1 MRFTP
6 PSSLLSPD
14 VYRLI
19 DSSRRLREALA
30 PDGLFASPYE
40 VLDYDGLLLLQ
51 DHKGRKATFKRRQR
65 VRFLQNGVRSV
76 MEHLWGDGL
85 LIEYHNDAGQIA
97 DSIRDGKYRH
107 LVIDLKDPAKM
118 GSVLEFN
125 TSRTNLGMFTGEEES
140 WEITVDHPVQR
151 IRQVVAFPA
160 KRPCLEAR
168 VEVAGFVRQL
178 EVTQR
183 RRGRTIVSYEIP
195 YPIMNMPYAIRWR
208 W

>member
-76 MEHLWGDGL
+76 MEHLWATDCSLNTTTMPG
-85 LIEYHNDAGQIA
+85 
-97 DSIRDGKYRH
+97 
-107 LVIDLKDPAKM
+107 
-118 GSVLEFN
+118 
-125 TSRTNLGMFTGEEES
+125 TSRTRSATAS
-140 WEITVDHPVQR
+140 T
-151 IRQVVAFPA
+151 
-160 KRPCLEAR
+160 
-168 VEVAGFVRQL
+168 
-178 EVTQR
+178 
-183 RRGRTIVSYEIP
+183 
-195 YPIMNMPYAIRWR
+195 AISSST
-208 W
+208 